1 MKLLLKNGTIINY
14 ANKFQEVAD
23 LLIENEKIKKIEKNI
38 AETADRIID
47 CTGLYIMP
55 GMIDMHCH
63 LREPG
68 GEHKETIETGSNSAI
83 KGGFT
88 TICPMPNTKP
98 TPDSAIILSEIIEK
112 AKKVAK
118 CNVLPYSSVTK
129 GEKGEEL
136 VNFEEQKQAGAIAFS
151 DDGMPVEN
159 ARMIREAMIKAND
172 IGSFISEHCEEKSV
186 SSGAI
191 NAGKVAEELNV
202 EGVLPEAE
210 EIMAARDIVI
220 AETNNLHTHICH
232 ISTKTSVGTIRS
244 AKQRGVKVTCETC
257 PHYYSF
263 TQEEVLKKG
272 TNAKMNPP
280 LREEKDKQAIIE
292 GLKDGTIAIAKF
304 QSQQKAKQR
313 NYEKVVEALQSA
325 EEEKSKELSKAPNG
339 IIGFETALAATI
351 TNLVDKN
358 EITLLDMCKLMSYNP
373 AKLLKIDRGD
383 ISEGKIADITIFDK
397 DQEYIYQKEDIVSKS
412 KNTPFIGEKL
422 KGRVKYTIASGNVVY
437 EDK

>member
-14 ANKFQEVAD
+14 ANKFQELAD

-232 ISTKTSVGTIRS
+232 ISTKTSVSTIRS

-292 GLKDGTIAIAKF
+292 GLKDGTIDCIVTDHAPHT
-304 QSQQKAKQR
+304 
-313 NYEKVVEALQSA
+313 

-397 DQEYIYQKEDIVSKS
+397 DQEYIYPKEDIVSKS
-412 KNTPFIGEKL
+412 KNTPFIGEKI
-422 KGRVKYTIASGNVVY
+422 KGRVKYTIVSGNVVY